1 MRLKIN
7 KGGNDMPATITDNN
21 FNNEVLEHKGV
32 AFVDFWAPW
41 CGPCRMVGPII
52 DELANEYDGKVK
64 FGKLN
69 VDDNQKSA
77 MNYGVMSIPT
87 MVIFKDGKEVDR
99 LIGAM
104 PKQEISSR
112 LDKWIG

>member
-1 MRLKIN
+1 ML
-7 KGGNDMPATITDNN
+7 TTLTDSN
-21 FNNEVLEHKGV
+21 FREEILEHKGV

-52 DELANEYDGKVK
+52 DQLAEEYSGKVK

-69 VDDNQKSA
+69 VDDNQRSA
-77 MNYGVMSIPT
+77 MNFGVMSIPT

-99 LIGAM
+99 LVGAM
-104 PKQEISSR
+104 PKQTIAAHIEPWLS
-112 LDKWIG
+112 

>member
-1 MRLKIN
+1 
-7 KGGNDMPATITDNN
+7 MPATITDNN